1 MNQGVLAPP
10 SNSPFPITTP
20 HVRHAISEE
29 CGHDPKKLVAYYM
42 KRQRQAQ
49 EKKQYREAEP
59 EQET

>member
-1 MNQGVLAPP
+1 MKNDPTL
-10 SNSPFPITTP
+10 SRIRE
-20 HVRHAISEE
+20 VRHQISEE

-59 EQET
+59 SGSSRGSAA

>member
-1 MNQGVLAPP
+1 MKDEPTI
-10 SNSPFPITTP
+10 SRIRE
-20 HVRHAISEE
+20 VRHQISEE

-59 EQET
+59 QQEA